1 MAHMTGVMTRSL
13 AAVATL
19 ALTLAPSAGGP
30 VMAGA
35 NLAEGDAGYSKTQN
49 VMSLAN
55 SDGVPGRL
63 YVTNQFTVSRGG
75 DIVDYVAGNS
85 GDGSMLAAEYKAV
98 ETGKTTQERVKAGQR
113 VLPWS
118 VSIAYGLN
126 GPQVKPSQIAGASGL
141 VDIRITVEP
150 NAAVSNGYAENSI
163 PVVAFTVPSSVS
175 DDITVGDGMTLTM
188 QGSDMLVSGVGE
200 PGKRTVFDCY
210 MNAKNFSMSQLA
222 FVTVQADDT
231 ASFVDEV
238 TAVSDRADALVNTL
252 VVTGSASDRKLIEQL
267 TAMRDREQK
276 LGEKAIKEKTAAHK
290 AAFSSYMAHYVGS
303 YTTHLSGSIGSS
315 TQMQALIGTA
325 GELTGDTP
333 MAQAV
338 TDLANAVNAV
348 SAAHEHDGAV
358 HAIDDLIQRIRQRGT
373 SGLADEISQTMA
385 QESTE
390 GATAYKAGQSQLS
403 NAMIPYSMAYTDVYT
418 KHLSELTGG
427 TSAGAARYQQQAIDA
442 ANEEFST
449 SADLQDD
456 NQKVQSAMDALAA
469 ASEHTGAAN
478 ALQQISIQFAG
489 ALTSTASTG
498 DAQGGDAAAGRVR
511 YGWAGSDTTSMAAKA
526 ERERLGAPSN
536 RGELAAVSKQER
548 EEAERKAQALA
559 SGKTDDDSQ
568 SSMSIGDVMGNAS
581 GLGMLGGAAKSD
593 GKGGNKDSGD
603 GKDGNASGS
612 GSSSATGTASGSKSA
627 SVPKFS
633 PVYGISGM
641 NPRSPLQSTSSELI
655 DETVAIGDVSDM
667 LVQAAQSLAGS
678 GSGSASDDG
687 KPVARLAAAL
697 RRLSCD
703 GANAYSDHCIADGRH
718 SYDVLSDWNRH
729 TEDLRLL
736 IIMPAV

>member
-1 MAHMTGVMTRSL
+1 
-13 AAVATL
+13 
-19 ALTLAPSAGGP
+19 
-30 VMAGA
+30 
-35 NLAEGDAGYSKTQN
+35 
-49 VMSLAN
+49 
-55 SDGVPGRL
+55 
-63 YVTNQFTVSRGG
+63 
-75 DIVDYVAGNS
+75 
-85 GDGSMLAAEYKAV
+85 
-98 ETGKTTQERVKAGQR
+98 
-113 VLPWS
+113 
-118 VSIAYGLN
+118 
-126 GPQVKPSQIAGASGL
+126 
-141 VDIRITVEP
+141 
-150 NAAVSNGYAENSI
+150 
-163 PVVAFTVPSSVS
+163 
-175 DDITVGDGMTLTM
+175 
-188 QGSDMLVSGVGE
+188 
-200 PGKRTVFDCY
+200 
-210 MNAKNFSMSQLA
+210 
-222 FVTVQADDT
+222 
-231 ASFVDEV
+231 
-238 TAVSDRADALVNTL
+238 
-252 VVTGSASDRKLIEQL
+252 
-267 TAMRDREQK
+267 MRDREQK

-498 DAQGGDAAAGRVR
+498 DAQGGDAAADRVR

-526 ERERLGAPSN
+526 ERKR
-536 RGELAAVSKQER
+536 LAAVSRQER

-568 SSMSIGDVMGNAS
+568 SGMSIGDVMGNAS
-581 GLGMLGGAAKSD
+581 GLGMLGGAVKSD
-593 GKGGNKDSGD
+593 GKDGNKDSGD

-612 GSSSATGTASGSKSA
+612 GSSSAAGTASGSKSA

-633 PVYGISGM
+633 PVYGIAGM
-641 NPRSPLQSTSSELI
+641 NPRSLLQSTSSELI

-678 GSGSASDDG
+678 GGGSASVDG

>member
-13 AAVATL
+13 AAAATL

-30 VMAGA
+30 VTAGA
-35 NLAEGDAGYSKTQN
+35 NPAEGDAGYSKTQN

-325 GELTGDTP
+325 GDTP

-390 GATAYKAGQSQLS
+390 GATAYKAGQDERA

-498 DAQGGDAAAGRVR
+498 DAQGGDAAADRVR

-526 ERERLGAPSN
+526 ERKR
-536 RGELAAVSKQER
+536 LAAVSKQER

-568 SSMSIGDVMGNAS
+568 SGMSIGDVMGNAS
-581 GLGMLGGAAKSD
+581 GLGMLGGAVKSD

-633 PVYGISGM
+633 PVYGIAGM

-678 GSGSASDDG
+678 GGGSAAVDG

>member
-30 VMAGA
+30 VTAGA
-35 NLAEGDAGYSKTQN
+35 NPAEGDAGYSKTQN

-163 PVVAFTVPSSVS
+163 PVVAFTVPSAVS
-175 DDITVGDGMTLTM
+175 DDITVGDGMTLTT

-267 TAMRDREQK
+267 TSMRDREQK

-498 DAQGGDAAAGRVR
+498 DAQGGDAQGGDAAADRVR

-526 ERERLGAPSN
+526 ERKR
-536 RGELAAVSKQER
+536 LAAVSRQER

-568 SSMSIGDVMGNAS
+568 SGMSIGDVMGNAS
-581 GLGMLGGAAKSD
+581 GLGMLGGAVKSD
-593 GKGGNKDSGD
+593 GKDGNKDSGD
-603 GKDGNASGS
+603 GKDGNVSGS
-612 GSSSATGTASGSKSA
+612 GSSSAAGTASGSKSA

-633 PVYGISGM
+633 PVYGIAGM

-678 GSGSASDDG
+678 GSGSGSASVDG

>member
-175 DDITVGDGMTLTM
+175 DDITVGDGMTLTT

-267 TAMRDREQK
+267 TSMRDREQK

-498 DAQGGDAAAGRVR
+498 DAQGGDAAADRVR

-526 ERERLGAPSN
+526 ER
-536 RGELAAVSKQER
+536 
-548 EEAERKAQALA
+548 KAQALA

-568 SSMSIGDVMGNAS
+568 SGMSIGDVMGNAS
-581 GLGMLGGAAKSD
+581 GLGMLGGAVKSD

-603 GKDGNASGS
+603 DKDGNVSGS
-612 GSSSATGTASGSKSA
+612 GSSSAAGTASGSKSA

-633 PVYGISGM
+633 PVYGIAGM

-678 GSGSASDDG
+678 GSASVDG

>member
-13 AAVATL
+13 AAAATL

-30 VMAGA
+30 VTAGA
-35 NLAEGDAGYSKTQN
+35 NPAEGDAGYSKTQN

-498 DAQGGDAAAGRVR
+498 DAQGGDAAAGRMR
-511 YGWAGSDTTSMAAKA
+511 YGWAGSDTTSMAAK
-526 ERERLGAPSN
+526 
-536 RGELAAVSKQER
+536 
-548 EEAERKAQALA
+548 AERKAQALA

-568 SSMSIGDVMGNAS
+568 SGMSIGDVMGNAS
-581 GLGMLGGAAKSD
+581 GLGMLGGAVKSD

-603 GKDGNASGS
+603 GKDGNVSGS
-612 GSSSATGTASGSKSA
+612 GSSSASGTASGSKSA

-633 PVYGISGM
+633 PVYGIAGM

-678 GSGSASDDG
+678 GSGSASVDG

>member
-13 AAVATL
+13 AAAATL

-30 VMAGA
+30 VTAGA
-35 NLAEGDAGYSKTQN
+35 NPAEGDAGYSKTQN

-175 DDITVGDGMTLTM
+175 DDITVGDGMTLTTQ

-252 VVTGSASDRKLIEQL
+252 VVTGSASDHKLIEQL
-267 TAMRDREQK
+267 TTMRDREQK

-498 DAQGGDAAAGRVR
+498 DAQGGDAAADRVR

-526 ERERLGAPSN
+526 ERKR
-536 RGELAAVSKQER
+536 LAAVSKQER

-568 SSMSIGDVMGNAS
+568 SGMSIGDVMGNAS
-581 GLGMLGGAAKSD
+581 GLGMLGGAVKSD

-633 PVYGISGM
+633 PVYGIAGM

-667 LVQAAQSLAGS
+667 LVQAAQSLAG
-678 GSGSASDDG
+678 GGGSAAVDG

>member
-30 VMAGA
+30 VTAGA
-35 NLAEGDAGYSKTQN
+35 NPAEGDAGYSKTQN

-98 ETGKTTQERVKAGQR
+98 ETGKTTQDRVKAGRR

-175 DDITVGDGMTLTM
+175 DDITVGDGMTLTT

-238 TAVSDRADALVNTL
+238 TAVSDRADVLVNTL

-390 GATAYKAGQSQLS
+390 GATAYKAGQNQLS

-427 TSAGAARYQQQAIDA
+427 TSAGAARYQPQAIDA

-478 ALQQISIQFAG
+478 ALQQISIQFAD

-498 DAQGGDAAAGRVR
+498 DAQGGDAAADRVR
-511 YGWAGSDTTSMAAKA
+511 YGWAGSDTTSMAAKV
-526 ERERLGAPSN
+526 ERKR
-536 RGELAAVSKQER
+536 LAAVSKQER

-568 SSMSIGDVMGNAS
+568 SGMSIGDVMGNAS
-581 GLGMLGGAAKSD
+581 GLGMLGGTVKSD

-612 GSSSATGTASGSKSA
+612 GSSSVTGTASGSKSA

-633 PVYGISGM
+633 PVYGIAGM

-678 GSGSASDDG
+678 GSGSASDGGGSAAVDG

-703 GANAYSDHCIADGRH
+703 GANAYSDHCIADGRR

>member
-175 DDITVGDGMTLTM
+175 DDITVGDGMTLTT

-498 DAQGGDAAAGRVR
+498 DAQGGDAAADRVR

-526 ERERLGAPSN
+526 ER
-536 RGELAAVSKQER
+536 
-548 EEAERKAQALA
+548 KAQALA

-568 SSMSIGDVMGNAS
+568 SGMSIGDVMGNAS
-581 GLGMLGGAAKSD
+581 GLGMLGGAVKSD

-633 PVYGISGM
+633 PVYGIAGM

-678 GSGSASDDG
+678 GSGSASVDG

>member
-175 DDITVGDGMTLTM
+175 DDITVGDGMTLTT

-373 SGLADEISQTMA
+373 SGLADEISQTRA

-498 DAQGGDAAAGRVR
+498 DAQGGDAAADRVR

-526 ERERLGAPSN
+526 ER
-536 RGELAAVSKQER
+536 
-548 EEAERKAQALA
+548 KAQALA

-568 SSMSIGDVMGNAS
+568 SGMSIGDVMGNAS
-581 GLGMLGGAAKSD
+581 GLGMLGGAVKSD
-593 GKGGNKDSGD
+593 GKDGNKDSGD

-612 GSSSATGTASGSKSA
+612 GSSSAAGTASGSKSA

-633 PVYGISGM
+633 PVYGIAGM
-641 NPRSPLQSTSSELI
+641 NPRSLLQSTSSELI

-678 GSGSASDDG
+678 GSGSASVDG

>member
-175 DDITVGDGMTLTM
+175 DDITVGDGMTLTT

-290 AAFSSYMAHYVGS
+290 TAFSSYMAHYVGS

-373 SGLADEISQTMA
+373 SGLADEISQTRA

-498 DAQGGDAAAGRVR
+498 DAQGGDAAADRVR

-526 ERERLGAPSN
+526 ERKR
-536 RGELAAVSKQER
+536 LAAVSRQER

-568 SSMSIGDVMGNAS
+568 SGMSIGDVMGNAS
-581 GLGMLGGAAKSD
+581 GLGMLGAVKSD
-593 GKGGNKDSGD
+593 GKDGNKDSGD

-612 GSSSATGTASGSKSA
+612 GSSSAAGTASGSKSA

-633 PVYGISGM
+633 PVYGIAGM
-641 NPRSPLQSTSSELI
+641 NPRSLLQSTSSELI

-678 GSGSASDDG
+678 GSGSGSASVDG

>member
-30 VMAGA
+30 VTAGA
-35 NLAEGDAGYSKTQN
+35 NPAEGDAGYSKTQN

-175 DDITVGDGMTLTM
+175 DDITVGDGMTLTT

-267 TAMRDREQK
+267 TSMRDREQK

-489 ALTSTASTG
+489 ALTGTASTG

-526 ERERLGAPSN
+526 ER
-536 RGELAAVSKQER
+536 
-548 EEAERKAQALA
+548 KAQALA

-568 SSMSIGDVMGNAS
+568 SGMSIGDVMGNAS
-581 GLGMLGGAAKSD
+581 GLGMLGGAVKSD

-603 GKDGNASGS
+603 GKDGNVSGS
-612 GSSSATGTASGSKSA
+612 GSSSAAGTASGSKSA

-633 PVYGISGM
+633 PVYGIAGM

-678 GSGSASDDG
+678 GSGSAAVDG
-687 KPVARLAAAL
+687 QPVARLAAAL

>member
-30 VMAGA
+30 VTAGA
-35 NLAEGDAGYSKTQN
+35 NPAEGDAGYSKTQN

-175 DDITVGDGMTLTM
+175 DDITVGDGMTLTT

-231 ASFVDEV
+231 TSFVDEV

-267 TAMRDREQK
+267 TSMRDREQK

-498 DAQGGDAAAGRVR
+498 DAQGGDAAANRVR

-526 ERERLGAPSN
+526 ER
-536 RGELAAVSKQER
+536 
-548 EEAERKAQALA
+548 KAQALA

-568 SSMSIGDVMGNAS
+568 SGMSIGDVMGNAS
-581 GLGMLGGAAKSD
+581 GLGMLGGAVKSD

-612 GSSSATGTASGSKSA
+612 GSSSAAGTASGSKSA

-633 PVYGISGM
+633 PVYGIAGM

-678 GSGSASDDG
+678 GSGGGSAAVAG

>member
-13 AAVATL
+13 AAAATL

-30 VMAGA
+30 VTAGA
-35 NLAEGDAGYSKTQN
+35 NPAEGDARYSKTQN

-55 SDGVPGRL
+55 SDGAPGRL

-175 DDITVGDGMTLTM
+175 DDITVGDGMTLTT

-498 DAQGGDAAAGRVR
+498 DAQGGDAAADRVR

-526 ERERLGAPSN
+526 ER
-536 RGELAAVSKQER
+536 
-548 EEAERKAQALA
+548 KAQALA

-568 SSMSIGDVMGNAS
+568 SGMSIGDVMGNAS
-581 GLGMLGGAAKSD
+581 GLGMLGGAVKSD

-633 PVYGISGM
+633 PVYGIAGM

-678 GSGSASDDG
+678 GGGSAAVDG

>member
-13 AAVATL
+13 AAAATL

-30 VMAGA
+30 VTAGA
-35 NLAEGDAGYSKTQN
+35 NPAEGDAGYSKTQN

-175 DDITVGDGMTLTM
+175 DDITVGDGMTLTT

-498 DAQGGDAAAGRVR
+498 DAQGGDAAADRVR

-526 ERERLGAPSN
+526 ER
-536 RGELAAVSKQER
+536 
-548 EEAERKAQALA
+548 KAQALA

-568 SSMSIGDVMGNAS
+568 SGMSIGDVMGNAS
-581 GLGMLGGAAKSD
+581 GLGMLGGAVKSD

-603 GKDGNASGS
+603 GKDGNVSGS

-633 PVYGISGM
+633 PVYGIAGM

-678 GSGSASDDG
+678 GGGSAAVDG

>member
-13 AAVATL
+13 AAAATL

-30 VMAGA
+30 VTAGA
-35 NLAEGDAGYSKTQN
+35 NPAEGDAGYSKTQN

-449 SADLQDD
+449 SADFQDD

-498 DAQGGDAAAGRVR
+498 DAQGGDAAADRVR

-526 ERERLGAPSN
+526 ERKR
-536 RGELAAVSKQER
+536 LAAVSKQER

-559 SGKTDDDSQ
+559 SGKTDDSQ
-568 SSMSIGDVMGNAS
+568 SGMSIGDVMGNAS
-581 GLGMLGGAAKSD
+581 GLGMLGGAVKSD

-633 PVYGISGM
+633 PVYGIAGM

-678 GSGSASDDG
+678 GGGSAAVDG

>member
-13 AAVATL
+13 AAAATL

-30 VMAGA
+30 VTAGA
-35 NLAEGDAGYSKTQN
+35 NPAEGDAGYSKTQN

-498 DAQGGDAAAGRVR
+498 DAQGGDAAADRVR

-526 ERERLGAPSN
+526 ER
-536 RGELAAVSKQER
+536 
-548 EEAERKAQALA
+548 KAQALA

-568 SSMSIGDVMGNAS
+568 SGMSIGDVMGNAS
-581 GLGMLGGAAKSD
+581 GLGMLGGAVKSD
-593 GKGGNKDSGD
+593 GKDGNKDSGD

-612 GSSSATGTASGSKSA
+612 GSSSAAGTASGSKSA

-633 PVYGISGM
+633 PVYGIAGM
-641 NPRSPLQSTSSELI
+641 NPRSLLQSTSSELI

-678 GSGSASDDG
+678 GSGSASVDG

>member
-13 AAVATL
+13 AAAATL

-30 VMAGA
+30 VTAGA
-35 NLAEGDAGYSKTQN
+35 NPAEGDAGYSKTQN

-163 PVVAFTVPSSVS
+163 PVVAFTVPSAVS
-175 DDITVGDGMTLTM
+175 DDITVGDGMTLTT

-252 VVTGSASDRKLIEQL
+252 VVTGSASDHKLIEQL
-267 TAMRDREQK
+267 TTMRDREQK

-498 DAQGGDAAAGRVR
+498 DAQGGDAAADRVR

-526 ERERLGAPSN
+526 ER
-536 RGELAAVSKQER
+536 
-548 EEAERKAQALA
+548 KAQALA

-568 SSMSIGDVMGNAS
+568 SGMSIGDVMGNAS
-581 GLGMLGGAAKSD
+581 GLGMLGDAVKSD

-612 GSSSATGTASGSKSA
+612 GSSSAAGTASGSKSA

-633 PVYGISGM
+633 PVYGIAGM

-678 GSGSASDDG
+678 GSGSAAVDG

>member
-30 VMAGA
+30 VTAGA
-35 NLAEGDAGYSKTQN
+35 NPAEGDAGYSKTQN

-498 DAQGGDAAAGRVR
+498 DAQGGDAAADRVR

-526 ERERLGAPSN
+526 ER
-536 RGELAAVSKQER
+536 
-548 EEAERKAQALA
+548 KAQALV

-568 SSMSIGDVMGNAS
+568 SGMSIGDVMGNAS
-581 GLGMLGGAAKSD
+581 GLGMLGGAVKSD

-633 PVYGISGM
+633 PVYGIAGM

-667 LVQAAQSLAGS
+667 LVQAAQSLAG
-678 GSGSASDDG
+678 GGGGSAAVDG

>member
-13 AAVATL
+13 AAAATL

-30 VMAGA
+30 VTAGA
-35 NLAEGDAGYSKTQN
+35 NPAEGDAGYSKTQN

-175 DDITVGDGMTLTM
+175 DDITVGDGMTLTT

-498 DAQGGDAAAGRVR
+498 DAQGGDAAADRVR

-526 ERERLGAPSN
+526 ER
-536 RGELAAVSKQER
+536 
-548 EEAERKAQALA
+548 KAQALA

-568 SSMSIGDVMGNAS
+568 SGMSIGDVMGNAS
-581 GLGMLGGAAKSD
+581 GLGMLGGAVKSD

-633 PVYGISGM
+633 PVYGIAGM

-655 DETVAIGDVSDM
+655 GETVAIGDVSDM

-678 GSGSASDDG
+678 GGGSAAVDG

>member
-175 DDITVGDGMTLTM
+175 DDITVGDGMTLTT

-358 HAIDDLIQRIRQRGT
+358 H
-373 SGLADEISQTMA
+373 GLADEISQTMA

-489 ALTSTASTG
+489 ALTGTASTG

-526 ERERLGAPSN
+526 ERKR
-536 RGELAAVSKQER
+536 LAAVSKQER

-568 SSMSIGDVMGNAS
+568 SGMSIGDVMGNAS
-581 GLGMLGGAAKSD
+581 GLGMLGGAVKSD

-612 GSSSATGTASGSKSA
+612 GSSSAAGTASGSKSA

-633 PVYGISGM
+633 PVYGIAGM
-641 NPRSPLQSTSSELI
+641 NPRSLLQSTSSELI

-678 GSGSASDDG
+678 GSGSASVDG

>member
-30 VMAGA
+30 VTAGA
-35 NLAEGDAGYSKTQN
+35 NPAEGDAGYSKTQN

-163 PVVAFTVPSSVS
+163 PVVAFTVPSAVS
-175 DDITVGDGMTLTM
+175 DITVGDGMTLTT

-252 VVTGSASDRKLIEQL
+252 VVTGSASDHKLIEQL
-267 TAMRDREQK
+267 TTMRDREQK

-498 DAQGGDAAAGRVR
+498 DAQGGDAAADRVR

-526 ERERLGAPSN
+526 ERKR
-536 RGELAAVSKQER
+536 LAAVSKQER
-548 EEAERKAQALA
+548 EESERKAQALA

-568 SSMSIGDVMGNAS
+568 SGMSIGDVMGNAS
-581 GLGMLGGAAKSD
+581 GLGMLGDAVKSD

-612 GSSSATGTASGSKSA
+612 GSSSAAGTASGSKSA

-633 PVYGISGM
+633 PVYGIAGM

-678 GSGSASDDG
+678 GSGSAAVDG

>member
-13 AAVATL
+13 AAAATL

-30 VMAGA
+30 VTAGA
-35 NLAEGDAGYSKTQN
+35 NPAEGDAGYSKTQN

-489 ALTSTASTG
+489 ALTSTASTLTSTASTG
-498 DAQGGDAAAGRVR
+498 DAQGGDAAADRVR

-526 ERERLGAPSN
+526 ERKR
-536 RGELAAVSKQER
+536 LAAVSKQER

-568 SSMSIGDVMGNAS
+568 SGMSIGDVMGNAS
-581 GLGMLGGAAKSD
+581 GLGMLGGAVKSD

-633 PVYGISGM
+633 PVYGIAGM

-678 GSGSASDDG
+678 GSGSASVDG

>member
-30 VMAGA
+30 VTAGA
-35 NLAEGDAGYSKTQN
+35 NPAEGDAGYSKTQN

-175 DDITVGDGMTLTM
+175 DDITVGDGMTLTT

-267 TAMRDREQK
+267 TSMRDREQK

-489 ALTSTASTG
+489 ALTGTASTG

-526 ERERLGAPSN
+526 ER
-536 RGELAAVSKQER
+536 
-548 EEAERKAQALA
+548 KAQALA

-568 SSMSIGDVMGNAS
+568 SGMSIGDVMGNAS
-581 GLGMLGGAAKSD
+581 GLGMLGGAVKSD

-603 GKDGNASGS
+603 GKDGNVSGS
-612 GSSSATGTASGSKSA
+612 GSSSAAGTASGSKSA

-633 PVYGISGM
+633 PVYGIAGM
-641 NPRSPLQSTSSELI
+641 NPRSPLQSTSSGLI

-678 GSGSASDDG
+678 GSGSGSAAVDG
-687 KPVARLAAAL
+687 QPVARLAAAL

>member
-30 VMAGA
+30 VTAGA
-35 NLAEGDAGYSKTQN
+35 NPAEGDAGYSKTQN

-163 PVVAFTVPSSVS
+163 PVVAFTVPSAV
-175 DDITVGDGMTLTM
+175 TVGDGMTLTT

-252 VVTGSASDRKLIEQL
+252 VVTGSASDHKLIEQL
-267 TAMRDREQK
+267 TTMRDREQK

-498 DAQGGDAAAGRVR
+498 DAQGGDTAADRVR

-526 ERERLGAPSN
+526 ERKR
-536 RGELAAVSKQER
+536 LAAVSKQER

-568 SSMSIGDVMGNAS
+568 SGMSIGDVMGNAS
-581 GLGMLGGAAKSD
+581 GLGMLGDAVKSD

-612 GSSSATGTASGSKSA
+612 GSSSAAGTASGSKSA

-633 PVYGISGM
+633 PVYGIAGM

-678 GSGSASDDG
+678 GSGSAAVDG

>member
-13 AAVATL
+13 AAAATL

-30 VMAGA
+30 VTAGA
-35 NLAEGDAGYSKTQN
+35 NPAEGDAGYSKTQN

-175 DDITVGDGMTLTM
+175 DDITVGDGMTLTT

-390 GATAYKAGQSQLS
+390 GATAYKAGQRQLS

-498 DAQGGDAAAGRVR
+498 DAQGGDAAADRVR

-526 ERERLGAPSN
+526 ER
-536 RGELAAVSKQER
+536 
-548 EEAERKAQALA
+548 KAQALA

-568 SSMSIGDVMGNAS
+568 SGMSIGDVMGNAS
-581 GLGMLGGAAKSD
+581 GLGMLGGAVKSD

-612 GSSSATGTASGSKSA
+612 GSSSAAGTASGSKSA

-633 PVYGISGM
+633 PVYGIAGM

-678 GSGSASDDG
+678 GGGSAAVAG

>member
-13 AAVATL
+13 AAAATL

-30 VMAGA
+30 VTAGA
-35 NLAEGDAGYSKTQN
+35 NPAEGDAGYSKTQN

-175 DDITVGDGMTLTM
+175 DDITVGDGMTLTT

-338 TDLANAVNAV
+338 TDLANAV

-498 DAQGGDAAAGRVR
+498 DAQGGDAAADRVR

-526 ERERLGAPSN
+526 ERKR
-536 RGELAAVSKQER
+536 LAAVSKQER
-548 EEAERKAQALA
+548 EEAERKAQALV

-568 SSMSIGDVMGNAS
+568 SGMSIGDVMGNAS
-581 GLGMLGGAAKSD
+581 GLGMLGGAVKSD

-633 PVYGISGM
+633 PVYGIAGM

-667 LVQAAQSLAGS
+667 LVQAAQSLAGR
-678 GSGSASDDG
+678 GSGGGSAAVAG